1 MVGPRLRFVSTTT
14 GPRQARPAIGGST
27 PWLPLAAAGVTVV
40 LWASAFVAIRHLAGT
55 FDPGALAFG
64 RLALGSVCLGVLSL
78 RYGVPRPTRRQWL
91 GIVVVGALWY
101 STYHVALNAGEHH
114 VDAGTASLLIL
125 TAPVFVAVLAALFLE
140 ERMTRTIGIGLAL
153 ALAGVALI
161 GFSGNGG
168 GDDQH
173 LLGSGLCLISALAAA
188 ISMVVQ
194 KKLLVGMRAIQLTWL
209 TVTVGA
215 VICLPFVGQ
224 FASNVHHASGSS
236 IAWLV
241 FLGVGPTA
249 IAYTTYGFALS
260 QMSATQAGILT
271 YLIPPITIVLGL
283 LFLGEAP
290 PALAYLGG
298 LVTLVGVIIARR
310 HPRPAAH

>member
-1 MVGPRLRFVSTTT
+1 M
-14 GPRQARPAIGGST
+14 
-27 PWLPLAAAGVTVV
+27 TVV

-64 RLALGSVCLGVLSL
+64 RLTIGAICLGILAL
-78 RYGVPRPTRRQWL
+78 RYGVPKPTRRQWV

-101 STYHVALNAGEHH
+101 STYHTALNAGEHH

-125 TAPVFVAVLAALFLE
+125 TSPVFVAVLAAIFLR
-140 ERMTRTIGIGLAL
+140 ERMTPTIGVGLAL
-153 ALAGVALI
+153 ALVGTGII

-168 GDDQH
+168 GDDQR
-173 LLGSGLCLISALAAA
+173 LIGSALCLVSALAAA

-194 KKLLVGMRAIQLTWL
+194 KRMLAGIRAIQLTWL

-224 FASNVHHASGSS
+224 FVDNVHHASGSS

-260 QMSATQAGILT
+260 QMTATQAGILT

-283 LFLGEAP
+283 VFLGEAP

-298 LVTLVGVIIARR
+298 VVTLVGVMVARR
-310 HPRPAAH
+310 RPRAA

>member
-1 MVGPRLRFVSTTT
+1 MSTTT
-14 GPRQARPAIGGST
+14 RAQTTTTTRA
-27 PWLPLAAAGVTVV
+27 WLPLGAAGVTVV
-40 LWASAFVAIRHLAGT
+40 LWASAFVAIRHLKSD

-64 RLALGSVCLGVLSL
+64 RLTIGALCLAVLAL
-78 RYGVPRPTRRQWL
+78 RHPMPRPTRRQWL
-91 GIVVVGALWY
+91 GIVVVGFLWY

-125 TAPVFVAVLAALFLE
+125 TAPVFVAVLAAVFLG
-140 ERMTRTIGIGLAL
+140 ERMTVTIGIGLAL

-161 GFSGNGG
+161 GFSGNSG

-194 KKLLVGMRAIQLTWL
+194 KKVLTGFRAIQLTWL

-215 VICLPFVGQ
+215 LICLPFAGQ
-224 FASNVHHASGSS
+224 FAGNLHHASGSS

-298 LVTLVGVIIARR
+298 VVTLVGVIVARR
-310 HPRPAAH
+310 HPSK

>member
-1 MVGPRLRFVSTTT
+1 MSTTT
-14 GPRQARPAIGGST
+14 QARPTTLTRA
-27 PWLPLAAAGVTVV
+27 WLPLGAAGVTVV

-55 FDPGALAFG
+55 FNPGALAFG
-64 RLALGSVCLGVLSL
+64 RLTVGALCLGVLAL
-78 RYGVPRPTRRQWL
+78 RHPLPRPTRRQWL
-91 GIVVVGALWY
+91 GIVIVGALWY
-101 STYHVALNAGEHH
+101 ATYHVALNAGEHH

-125 TAPVFVAVLAALFLE
+125 TAPVFVGVLAAIFLG
-140 ERMTRTIGIGLAL
+140 ERMTTTIGVGLAL

-173 LLGSGLCLISALAAA
+173 LLGSALCLVSALAAA

-194 KKLLVGMRAIQLTWL
+194 KKMLVGFRAVQLTWL
-209 TVTVGA
+209 TVSVGA

-224 FASNVHHASGSS
+224 FASNVQHASASS

-249 IAYTTYGFALS
+249 IAYTTYGYALS
-260 QMSATQAGILT
+260 QMTATQTGILT

-283 LFLGEAP
+283 VFLGEAP

-298 LVTLVGVIIARR
+298 AVTLVGVVVARR
-310 HPRPAAH
+310 RR